1 MPRASSLERV
11 PNPHSL
17 RVCVTCAL
25 TVALLAQDTVIR
37 TNVPLV
43 FVPVT
48 VTDKKGKPIDGL
60 TVDNFVLSDDGAR
73 QKIRVDTSDTVL
85 APVSLVIAMQCSGIA
100 AAELAKI
107 QRVGGMIQPLI
118 TGER

>member
-1 MPRASSLERV
+1 MPRASSHQGV

-25 TVALLAQDTVIR
+25 TVVLAAQAQDTVIR

-48 VTDKKGKPIDGL
+48 VTDKKGNPIDGL
-60 TVDNFVLSDDGAR
+60 TVDDFVLNDDGAR

-85 APVSLVIAMQCSGIA
+85 APVSLVIAMQCSGI
-100 AAELAKI
+100 
-107 QRVGGMIQPLI
+107 
-118 TGER
+118 